1 MDIATKLY
9 DHVHETPRHW
19 KLFGHPELQFYGK
32 KSTWTALFKVLREL
46 DLQEW
51 SKQVEEFLTRMFGSW
66 LHVGLGIPQ
75 QNKITSHSHM
85 RVHGVQSSGFRAH
98 HLTTAT
104 AVVSPLKEHLIIRV
118 NKQAP
123 IERWPNCV
131 FSRTHKVAAREVA
144 VIER

>member
-9 DHVHETPRHW
+9 DHVHEIPRHW
-19 KLFGHPELQFYGK
+19 KLFGHRSYGK
-32 KSTWTALFKVLREL
+32 KSTWTTLFKVLREL

-75 QNKITSHSHM
+75 HKKITSHSHM
-85 RVHGVQSSGFRAH
+85 RVHGVQSSGFRSH

-104 AVVSPLKEHLIIRV
+104 VSPLKEHLIIRGEQTGSIREV
-118 NKQAP
+118 AQ
-123 IERWPNCV
+123 
-131 FSRTHKVAAREVA
+131 FSRTHKVAVREVA